1 MASPSP
7 RRASMADVA
16 AAAGVSSQTVSR
28 VVNETAPP
36 ANFKKSIPRAMTPP
50 DRALEIT
57 VGEQVSAGAWKAV
70 LAMARVFVRWVE
82 DEEGFSVGFDACN
95 AELLRHVTVVAERV
109 RRLAV

>member
-1 MASPSP
+1 MHSGNLSCLSDGGRPY
-7 RRASMADVA
+7 
-16 AAAGVSSQTVSR
+16 
-28 VVNETAPP
+28 ELAP
-36 ANFKKSIPRAMTPP
+36 AYHMTPRAFAPTAGGGLP